1 MLEDALRI
9 ESAERKD
16 GGGGGGGVEAVAAP
30 RTLAYILYVWHS
42 SQLLQSAMLAVP
54 SLAAAVRAVFEPR
67 DDNLA
72 ATPCDLEL
80 AGPRR
85 AAPRPP
91 RPLPA
96 AANAPSTGPLTLLAS
111 LDAHPGGGGG
121 GGPVELA
128 VNHLGVPMFVQKGCA
143 E

>member
-1 MLEDALRI
+1 MRG
-9 ESAERKD
+9 S
-16 GGGGGGGVEAVAAP
+16 G
-30 RTLAYILYVWHS
+30 
-42 SQLLQSAMLAVP
+42 
-54 SLAAAVRAVFEPR
+54 AAAVDGLRYSAMCVRA
-67 DDNLA
+67 
-72 ATPCDLEL
+72 
-80 AGPRR
+80 PRR

-111 LDAHPGGGGG
+111 VDAHPGGGG